1 MQANSQQPPSRLPN
15 RFFGLGLKG
24 FLALAVILL
33 LLEIAVIFVIFGT
46 DLFFS
51 LIVDELTGVTP
62 GAVPVNQ
69 TVQSCT
75 TTIRTLALLRT

>member
-1 MQANSQQPPSRLPN
+1 MQANSQQPPSRFPT

-24 FLALAVILL
+24 FLALAAILL
-33 LLEIAVIFVIFGT
+33 LLEITLILAIFGT
-46 DLFFS
+46 DLFFN
-51 LIVDELTGVTP
+51 LIDELTGVTP